1 MAEVYIA
8 LGTNKGK
15 RLFHIQQALRRL
27 KETLS
32 VEKVSSLYLTQPV
45 GIRGGWFVN
54 CVIKART
61 EKDPL
66 QLLNHLLQIEREMGR
81 LREEKER
88 RSIDLDL
95 LFYEDKTIEEEN
107 LTVPH
112 PRLHQR
118 RFVLLP
124 LAEIN
129 PQLKHPVLQKTVE
142 KLLEDL
148 QDPHQVKKIESGSGN

>member
-15 RLFHIQQALRRL
+15 RLFYIQQALERL

-32 VEKVSSLYLTQPV
+32 VEKISSLYLTEPV
-45 GIRGGWFVN
+45 GTGGGWFVN
-54 CVIKART
+54 CVVKAQT
-61 EKDPL
+61 EKNPL
-66 QLLNHLLQIEREMGR
+66 QLLNHLLQIERKMGR
-81 LREEKER
+81 IGKEKRR

-95 LFYEDKTIEEEN
+95 LFYQDKIIEEEN

-124 LAEIN
+124 LAEIS
-129 PQLKHPVLQKTVE
+129 PKLKHPVLQKTVE
-142 KLLEDL
+142 KLLQDL